1 MSLLLADGDARNILV
16 TLWSAN
22 SSSTLIKALYTF
34 QEQTFHK
41 AYQIDLAG
49 WYWCWAG
56 LNLCSHLYLFIA
68 LIVLLRSF
76 VQASQGGIRKRLR
89 LFVFA
94 SRSRCTYDLEL
105 SRRMLIQLCGQVYPS
120 QIYALPRV
128 QKSLRAR
135 NLSAPPSQRST
146 DECSWLIYLDCVL
159 LARSLRPRVGRS
171 YHSAK

>member
-128 QKSLRAR
+128 QRSLRAH
-135 NLSAPPSQRST
+135 NLSAALTAFYWRMLVAYISGLRTSRQ
-146 DECSWLIYLDCVL
+146 E
-159 LARSLRPRVGRS
+159 LATQSRKIIPFS
-171 YHSAK
+171 